1 MHSLLASQ
9 LAVLSFVPALVSAA
23 PWTVGNAV
31 KLDSGPVIQGHASS
45 WQPSV
50 SEYLGIPFA
59 EPPIGPL
66 RFAAPKPWKSGP
78 GTFLASKFSP
88 SCPANVAGLLNATE
102 INSPKGVILASL
114 GQFGDAFDEDC
125 LTVNI
130 WTKPQ
135 SGEKA
140 KAVLAWIYV
149 STLRRGEFCQGSF

>member
-1 MHSLLASQ
+1 MHSLLATQ
-9 LAVLSFVPALVSAA
+9 LAVLSFVPALVSSAA
-23 PWTVGNAV
+23 SNVGNAV
-31 KLDSGPVIQGHASS
+31 KLVAGPVIQGHPSD

-59 EPPIGPL
+59 EPPVGPL

-78 GTFLASKFSP
+78 GTFLASKYSP
-88 SCPANVAGLLNATE
+88 SCPANLAGLGNATT

-114 GQFGDAFDEDC
+114 GQLGDRFDEDC
-125 LTVNI
+125 LTVNV

-135 SGEKA
+135 TGEKA

-149 STLRRGEFCQGSF
+149 CLILEKRLFDI